1 MTIFEALK
9 GPEGL
14 IVLSDMS
21 VQLRLKS
28 WDIMHAYA
36 TAKMSL
42 FLNEKKK
49 NPSVIKKL
57 DCEVSRVKPATSQE
71 LFRT

>member
-21 VQLRLKS
+21 VQLWLKP
-28 WDIMHAYA
+28 WGIMHAYVR
-36 TAKMSL
+36 AKMSR
-42 FLNEKKK
+42 FLNYKKK
-49 NPSVIKKL
+49 ILQLLKN
-57 DCEVSRVKPATSQE
+57 
-71 LFRT
+71 

>member
-49 NPSVIKKL
+49 KSF
-57 DCEVSRVKPATSQE
+57 SY
-71 LFRT
+71 